1 MVTLEIRVPYS
12 TESRNGCHAVNPYL
26 VFSGNKDA
34 VKTINLDVSEEDIIN
49 GRTIE
54 LTF

>member
-1 MVTLEIRVPYS
+1 
-12 TESRNGCHAVNPYL
+12 L

-34 VKTINLDVSEEDIIN
+34 VKMKNLDVSEEDVIN

>member
-1 MVTLEIRVPYS
+1 MRVPYS
-12 TESRNGCHAVNPYL
+12 TESRYGCRAINPYL
-26 VFSGNKDA
+26 VLSGDKYS
-34 VKTINLDVSEEDIIN
+34 VKTTELNVSEEDIIN

>member
-1 MVTLEIRVPYS
+1 MPYS
-12 TESRNGCHAVNPYL
+12 TESRYECRAIDPYL
-26 VFSGNKDA
+26 VLSGDKYS
-34 VKTINLDVSEEDIIN
+34 VKTTNLNVSEEDIIN